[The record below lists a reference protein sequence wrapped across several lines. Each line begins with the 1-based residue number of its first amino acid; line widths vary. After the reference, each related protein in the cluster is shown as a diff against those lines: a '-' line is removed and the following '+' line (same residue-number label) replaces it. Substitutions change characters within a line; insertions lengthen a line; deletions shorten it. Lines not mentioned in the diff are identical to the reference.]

1 MSKWL
6 EKLQNADEARKKR
19 WLIGLSAAAMI
30 IIVALWIFY
39 LKMTID
45 DAGRVGESPSGISF
59 REVLWQILKNVK

>member
-6 EKLQNADEARKKR
+6 EKLQNADETRKKR
-19 WLIGLSAAAMI
+19 WLIGLSAAAML

-45 DAGRVGESPSGISF
+45 NVGKVEESPSGITF